1 MKRHLLAILMAFVV
15 FSCIEFPIGKWS
27 DNIHLSI
34 KNASLTAAKDSVTI
48 TTKGDSWWIDGITFQ
63 DSIFSYYHRED
74 IDIHAANF
82 FIREACFT
90 LERRNKK
97 TLVVTLLENNT
108 GIERNMHIAFQAG
121 NYFDYVNIRQV
132 AN

>member
-1 MKRHLLAILMAFVV
+1 MKRIILALLMAIVG

-34 KNASLTAAKDSVTI
+34 KNANLTAAKDSVII
-48 TTKGDSWWIDGITFQ
+48 TTKGDWWWIDGITFQ
-63 DSIFSYYHRED
+63 DSTYSYYHRDNFD
-74 IDIHAANF
+74 ITSANYVITETEF
-82 FIREACFT
+82 S

-108 GIERNMHIAFQAG
+108 GQERNMHIAFQAG
-121 NYFDYVNIRQV
+121 NYFDYVTIRQ
-132 AN
+132 AAD